1 MSLADKRVLVT
12 GGSGFIGS
20 HLCRRLVDANAELY
34 VMVKYNS
41 VIDNV
46 RLTGIWDRIKPFEA
60 DLRNLDSLRRLS
72 DLKPHIIF
80 HLAAYNHVGDSFTHV
95 LEAMSTNSTGT
106 ANLMEAYSDYERFVY
121 VSSSEV
127 YGFQDNVPFREDL
140 EPRPMSPYAVG
151 KYSGELFAKMHRLSR
166 GLPIV
171 IVRPFNAF
179 GPYQSPRAII
189 AETIIKCL
197 LNQDIETTE
206 GLQTREFNFVK
217 NLVDGL
223 FLASEHPDAIGQ
235 IVNLGCGD
243 EMKIRDLVRKIHR
256 LTASKSKL
264 QIGALPTRPGE
275 IMRMS
280 ADASKVKSLMGWEPK
295 IDLDKGLTQTI
306 EWYRDF
312 LKEFGDSDSV
322 LARLTP
328 Q

>member
-41 VIDNV
+41 VVDNV
-46 RLTGIWDRIKPFEA
+46 RLTGIWDDIKPFEA
-60 DLRNLDSLRRLS
+60 DLRNLDSLKRLS

-106 ANLMEAYSDYERFVY
+106 VNLMEAYSDYERFVY

-127 YGFQDNVPFREDL
+127 YGFQEDVPFKEDL

-189 AETIIKCL
+189 AEITIKCL
-197 LNQDIETTE
+197 LNQNVETTE

-223 FLASEHPDAIGQ
+223 LLASEHPDAIGQ
-235 IVNLGCGD
+235 IVNLGSGD
-243 EMKIRDLVRKIHR
+243 EIKIRDLVKEIHR
-256 LTASKSKL
+256 LTESKSKL

-275 IMRMS
+275 IIRMS
-280 ADASKVKSLMGWEPK
+280 ADARKAKSLMGWEPK
-295 IDLDKGLTQTI
+295 IDLEKGLSQTI
-306 EWYRDF
+306 EWYKEF
-312 LKEFGDSDSV
+312 LKEFGDPDSA